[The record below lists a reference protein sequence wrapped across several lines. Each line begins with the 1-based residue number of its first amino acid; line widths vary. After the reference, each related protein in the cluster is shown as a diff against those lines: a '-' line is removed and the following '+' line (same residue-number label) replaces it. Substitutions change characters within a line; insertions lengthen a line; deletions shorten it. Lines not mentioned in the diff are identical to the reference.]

1 MLIFERDCGKSLEMV
16 VGSLRMLGKRNSSG
30 GILCSKLPL
39 QNLFPD
45 LFSISVNKRT
55 TVADYMDDQGD
66 VALESKIRRL
76 VNVINRSY

>member
-16 VGSLRMLGKRNSSG
+16 VVSLWMLGKRNSSG